1 MESIPYDKRSGKIW
15 FNGAPINWSEV
26 KIHVLSHGLHYASCV
41 FEGERVYDGE
51 IFKLEEHT
59 ERLFHSA
66 SRMGFKIS
74 YTPELLNGACKE
86 IIAIQKVKNG
96 YVRPIAWRGSEMMA
110 ISAQQTKIHVAIA
123 AWEWGSYFDP
133 NLKLK
138 GIKLDICKWRRP
150 DPDTIPWDTKASG
163 LYMICTLS
171 KHEAEKK
178 GFTDSLMLD
187 YQGNVAE
194 ATGANI
200 FFKNKSG
207 ELHTPIPDSFLNG
220 ITRRCVIDIAKSK
233 GIKIVERKIKPEE
246 MTNFV
251 GCFLTGTAAEV
262 TPVSQIDKY
271 KFTVCN
277 VIKDLSESYQDLV
290 RKKGISIIYQQNNLL
305 SDFTALEN
313 VTIPLVANGYNW
325 KDATKK
331 ASKILSLVNLSKRL
345 NHFSTELSGGEQQ
358 RVAVARALVTE
369 PDLIL
374 ADEPTGSLDRKT
386 ANEIFSLFSKL
397 KSKNRAILYA
407 THNRELANKADYK
420 LNILDGN
427 ITRKNA

>member
-15 FNGAPINWSEV
+15 FDGVPINWSEV
-26 KIHVLSHGLHYASCV
+26 KIHVLTHGLHYASCV

-59 ERLFHSA
+59 ERLFYSA
-66 SRMGFKIS
+66 SRLGFKIP
-74 YTPELLNGACKE
+74 YTPELLNKACKE
-86 IIAIQKVKNG
+86 IIAIQKVENG

-110 ISAQQTKIHVAIA
+110 ISAQQTTIHVAIA

-138 GIKLDICKWRRP
+138 GIRLDISKWKRP
-150 DPDTIPWDTKASG
+150 APDTIPWDTKASG
-163 LYMICTLS
+163 LYMICTLA

-187 YQGNVAE
+187 YQGNIAE
-194 ATGANI
+194 STGSNV

-233 GIKIVERKIKPEE
+233 GIKIIERKIMPEE

-277 VIKDLSESYQDLV
+277 LIKDLSKNYQALV
-290 RKKGISIIYQQNNLL
+290 RKK
-305 SDFTALEN
+305 TA
-313 VTIPLVANGYNW
+313 A
-325 KDATKK
+325 
-331 ASKILSLVNLSKRL
+331 
-345 NHFSTELSGGEQQ
+345 
-358 RVAVARALVTE
+358 
-369 PDLIL
+369 
-374 ADEPTGSLDRKT
+374 
-386 ANEIFSLFSKL
+386 
-397 KSKNRAILYA
+397 
-407 THNRELANKADYK
+407 
-420 LNILDGN
+420 
-427 ITRKNA
+427 